1 MAVLVLFYG
10 GISSG
15 VVVIGVV
22 DGVSVGIV
30 VGGTDMQSA
39 DIKIICARRVFAIF
53 VWNFLL
59 PAFCFAD
66 FCQLWDQL
74 MSW

>member
-1 MAVLVLFYG
+1 MQTAIAVLVLFYG

-53 VWNFLL
+53 V
-59 PAFCFAD
+59 
-66 FCQLWDQL
+66 
-74 MSW
+74 

>member
-1 MAVLVLFYG
+1 MLLMAVLVLFYG
-10 GISSG
+10 GISSV

-53 VWNFLL
+53 V
-59 PAFCFAD
+59 
-66 FCQLWDQL
+66 
-74 MSW
+74 